1 MEKKCNF
8 WILFL
13 CTFCLIV
20 SWVFVIETITG
31 SQIKD
36 FCPRVW
42 NLCSD
47 LRKKYPAD
55 GQIMFSSTCQDIER
69 TPRMSKFGMYSSFK
83 NRFWQWNI
91 KFQNICVHWFHC
103 QLFRNGIFTCQ
114 NLRYFKI
121 SRKVF
126 FWKGWNWERMQ
137 RMTSVTVLNG
147 HSGKPVWKFI
157 WFWSTGMPGTHYP
170 IT

>member
-1 MEKKCNF
+1 MARNTKKAKPKLEKKWNF

-13 CTFCLIV
+13 LTFCLIV

-36 FCPRVW
+36 FCPGVW

-47 LRKKYPAD
+47 LKKKYPAD

-69 TPRMSKFGMYSSFK
+69 TPSMSKSDMYRSFK
-83 NRFWQWNI
+83 TSFWWQNI
-91 KFQNICVHWFHC
+91 KFQNICVYWFYW
-103 QLFRNGIFTCQ
+103 QLFQNAKNTCQ

-121 SRKVF
+121 SQQIFFEKDGSRKESNR
-126 FWKGWNWERMQ
+126 WP
-137 RMTSVTVLNG
+137 L
-147 HSGKPVWKFI
+147 
-157 WFWSTGMPGTHYP
+157 
-170 IT
+170 

>member
-1 MEKKCNF
+1 MARNTKKAKPKLEKKWNF

-69 TPRMSKFGMYSSFK
+69 TPRMSKSDMYRSFK
-83 NRFWQWNI
+83 TSFWWQNI
-91 KFQNICVHWFHC
+91 KFQNICGYWFYW
-103 QLFRNGIFTCQ
+103 QPFQNAKYTCQ
-114 NLRYFKI
+114 NLRYFNFFLKKDGI
-121 SRKVF
+121 RKESN
-126 FWKGWNWERMQ
+126 GWP
-137 RMTSVTVLNG
+137 L
-147 HSGKPVWKFI
+147 
-157 WFWSTGMPGTHYP
+157 
-170 IT
+170 